1 MSALNELGLAVRQR
15 RLEMGIS
22 QAALARLSGLSR
34 TTVNQLESGAVKD
47 LSVTRAE
54 RLLGVVGLR
63 LGVPDASAR
72 STSASGGR
80 SSPLALAARTASV
93 SYARQVPVP
102 ELARA
107 LIDGTV
113 SEGWEPHVRALLDEA
128 PVSLLAAVVDELHL
142 TRGVPRS
149 VVWDR
154 MRALAGQL
162 ACARELWA

>member
-1 MSALNELGLAVRQR
+1 MSTLDKLGLAVRQR

-63 LGVPDASAR
+63 LGVPDASGR
-72 STSASGGR
+72 SASLPRVR
-80 SSPLALAARTASV
+80 SSPLALAARTAGV
-93 SYARQVPVP
+93 SYARQMPVP

-107 LIDGTV
+107 LVDGVV
-113 SEGWEPHVRALLDEA
+113 SERWQPHVRALLDEA

-142 TRGVPRS
+142 DRGVPRA
-149 VVWDR
+149 VVWGR
-154 MRALAGQL
+154 MRSLAAQL